1 MTCLAYGP
9 KELNNNFLNK
19 YEEIM
24 KNKKGAGFWIW
35 KHQIIKQEVEKVSDG
50 DIVVYSD
57 AGSSL
62 NLERW

>member
-1 MTCLAYGP
+1 M
-9 KELNNNFLNK
+9 NK
-19 YEEIM
+19 YEEIL

-35 KHQIIKQEVEKVSDG
+35 KHQIIKQQLEKVNDG

-62 NLERW
+62 NLNAGNKFNEYIRIFYLF